1 MKKIALFAAVA
12 PMALALAACGDANTD
27 ETAAT
32 GDDAAM
38 MDDAAPAD
46 TMTDPAMPADPAA
59 AMPGENNDQT
69 VERLDETAEDL
80 EERAD
85 RVERPWRPCHAIVRP
100 LADGDKH
107 RIAPA
112 RPGKPHICACQCRN
126 GIVVPCSGQRDHAR
140 AARGRSAPES

>member
-1 MKKIALFAAVA
+1 MKKIALFAAAA
-12 PMALALAACGDANTD
+12 PMALALAACGEANTD

-38 MDDAAPAD
+38 MEEAAPAD

-59 AMPGENNDQT
+59 AMPGETNDQT

-85 RVERPWRPCHAIVRP
+85 RVEPTNEAE
-100 LADGDKH
+100 ADRLEAEAERMQD
-107 RIAPA
+107 
-112 RPGKPHICACQCRN
+112 
-126 GIVVPCSGQRDHAR
+126 SRDR
-140 AARGRSAPES
+140 RD